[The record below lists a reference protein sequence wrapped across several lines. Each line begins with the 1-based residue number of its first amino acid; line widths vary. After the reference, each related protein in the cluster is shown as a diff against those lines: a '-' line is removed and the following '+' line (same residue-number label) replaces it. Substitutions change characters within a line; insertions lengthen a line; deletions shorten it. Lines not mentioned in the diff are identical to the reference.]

1 MITNGLMVANQ
12 LVSNDQVEVT
22 MLGGALRG
30 FNATITGPDAES
42 MLNRVHATYA
52 FVGTDAVDPLRGI
65 TSRTYAQ
72 ARLKAAMIGNAQRTY
87 VVADSSKLGEHGL
100 FHYWSELPAD
110 WGLVTDEGADP
121 TVLMH
126 LRAAGAQSIILAP
139 PTGETW

>member
-1 MITNGLMVANQ
+1 MGGTCDRIFRPHAASPSRER
-12 LVSNDQVEVT
+12 VS
-22 MLGGALRG
+22 G
-30 FNATITGPDAES
+30 GPD
-42 MLNRVHATYA
+42 L
-52 FVGTDAVDPLRGI
+52 
-65 TSRTYAQ
+65 Q